1 MVLVGVAERFV
12 GGQGQVA
19 SAGVA
24 VFGLFGHAAG
34 DHRVKGFGDA
44 RADGA
49 GLGMGPIRW
58 ELTSVPA
65 LSARY
70 GGAPVKHSCST
81 QASA

>member
-1 MVLVGVAERFV
+1 MPRATT
-12 GGQGQVA
+12 A
-19 SAGVA
+19 SKALGMPGRMA
-24 VFGLFGHAAG
+24 LGW
-34 DHRVKGFGDA
+34 
-44 RADGA
+44 
-49 GLGMGPIRW
+49 GMGPIRW

>member
-19 SAGVA
+19 GAGVA
-24 VFGLFGHAAG
+24 VFGLLAMP
-34 DHRVKGFGDA
+34 
-44 RADGA
+44 RATTASKALGMPGRMA
-49 GLGMGPIRW
+49 LGWGMGPIRW